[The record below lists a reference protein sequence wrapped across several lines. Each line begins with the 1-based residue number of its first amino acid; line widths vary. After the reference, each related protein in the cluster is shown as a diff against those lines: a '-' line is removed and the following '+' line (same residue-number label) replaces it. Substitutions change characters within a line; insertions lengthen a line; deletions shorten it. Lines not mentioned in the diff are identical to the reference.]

1 MPIDKS
7 ERWRKLETKTKEERK
22 VVICGN
28 WFSLGFSFYPIDAV
42 VVKIFFKNS
51 FRRDFLK
58 SFEQSFRDEINQTF
72 NHLLNRDTMFG
83 NEHGKNPS
91 KCDVWLLFR
100 FFLPSKAPIFPRREI
115 KDMVSKGRRK
125 FLKNLNERDGRK
137 RKPRA
142 TLAKFIPRERNL
154 PYLLFLPS
162 SFGGI
167 SDARGRGAADWSID
181 SRSRWW
187 ARESGRIRW

>member
-58 SFEQSFRDEINQTF
+58 SFEQFFRDEINQTF
-72 NHLLNRDTMFG
+72 NHIKSRYNVCQRAMARIRANVT
-83 NEHGKNPS
+83 
-91 KCDVWLLFR
+91 CDSSLDSF
-100 FFLPSKAPIFPRREI
+100 PSKAPIFPRREI

-167 SDARGRGAADWSID
+167 SDARGRGAAAWSID

>member
-100 FFLPSKAPIFPRREI
+100 FFSIEGANFSSSRDQRYGLEGEEEIFKKFKRKGWKEKEATCNARQIYSTRTKSSLPS
-115 KDMVSKGRRK
+115 
-125 FLKNLNERDGRK
+125 FL
-137 RKPRA
+137 A
-142 TLAKFIPRERNL
+142 
-154 PYLLFLPS
+154 LLF
-162 SFGGI
+162 
-167 SDARGRGAADWSID
+167 RGD
-181 SRSRWW
+181 
-187 ARESGRIRW
+187 